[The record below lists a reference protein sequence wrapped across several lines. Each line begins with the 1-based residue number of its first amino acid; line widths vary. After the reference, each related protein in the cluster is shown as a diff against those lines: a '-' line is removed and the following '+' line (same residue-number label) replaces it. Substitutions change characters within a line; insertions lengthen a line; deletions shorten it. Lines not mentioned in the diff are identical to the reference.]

1 MHRDVL
7 VALSFIVPFSGP
19 FPWIKRV
26 KVHLNMF
33 RFRVVLGNKGQN
45 SL

>member
-7 VALSFIVPFSGP
+7 VGLSFKVPFSGP
-19 FPWIKRV
+19 FPWIKCV
-26 KVHLNMF
+26 KVHLHMF
-33 RFRVVLGNKGQN
+33 RFRVVLGNNGQN